1 MATTVV
7 SKVARFTFTTKEQL
21 ANLMDYCTTN
31 NRTFTAN
38 IEIPVLT
45 DEEANELYKVLVLP
59 EVIKN
64 EETLIELQS
73 EKEALE
79 TNLKSGISTMST
91 RTLEEVNEEIKKIEN
106 TDYTQFSKLIALV
119 PDTILPDTPAWRNND
134 ASVMMTRT
142 MAVSEEETLNTNET
156 TSEELTD
163 PIIKGQNTVW
173 AEEELEKYKAAFKKL
188 DPNFE
193 LQIVRHDDTGEIC
206 FHLWWPKREMVQEC
220 TSTKLLDMAFENAK
234 NGWDDPIK
242 VAEAMKQ

>member
-31 NRTFTAN
+31 NRTFTTN

-64 EETLIELQS
+64 SDRLEELLT
-73 EKEALE
+73 EKESLE

-106 TDYTQFSKLIALV
+106 TDYARFSKLIALV
-119 PDTILPDTPAWRNND
+119 PDTILPDTPAWKNND
-134 ASVMMTRT
+134 ASVMMMRT

-156 TSEELTD
+156 VNEELSD
-163 PIIKGQNTVW
+163 PIVKGQNTVW

-206 FHLWWPKREMVQEC
+206 FHLWWPKREWY
-220 TSTKLLDMAFENAK
+220 KNALLLSC
-234 NGWDDPIK
+234 
-242 VAEAMKQ
+242 

>member
-31 NRTFTAN
+31 NRTFTTN

-106 TDYTQFSKLIALV
+106 TDYAQFSKLIDLV
-119 PDTILPDTPAWRNND
+119 PDTILPDTPAWKNND
-134 ASVMMTRT
+134 ASVMMMRT

-156 TSEELTD
+156 TSEELID

-234 NGWDDPIK
+234 NGWDDPVK

>member
-31 NRTFTAN
+31 NRTFTTN

-64 EETLIELQS
+64 SDRLEGLLT
-73 EKEALE
+73 EKESLE

-106 TDYTQFSKLIALV
+106 TDYAQFSKLIALV
-119 PDTILPDTPAWRNND
+119 PDTILPDTPAWKESINANVR
-134 ASVMMTRT
+134 MMA
-142 MAVSEEETLNTNET
+142 MAVSDEEASNSDQATN
-156 TSEELTD
+156 EELTA
-163 PIIKGQNTVW
+163 PIVKGQNTVW

-206 FHLWWPKREMVQEC
+206 FHLWWPKREWY
-220 TSTKLLDMAFENAK
+220 KNALLLSY
-234 NGWDDPIK
+234 
-242 VAEAMKQ
+242 

>member
-1 MATTVV
+1 MAATVV
-7 SKVARFTFTTKEQL
+7 SKVARFSFANREQL
-21 ANLMDYCTTN
+21 LNLMDYCETN

-64 EETLIELQS
+64 DERLKELLT
-73 EKEALE
+73 EKESLE

-106 TDYTQFSKLIALV
+106 TDYAQFSKLIALV
-119 PDTILPDTPAWRNND
+119 PDTILPDTPAWKESINANVR
-134 ASVMMTRT
+134 MMA
-142 MAVSEEETLNTNET
+142 MAVSDEEASNSDQATN
-156 TSEELTD
+156 EELTA
-163 PIIKGQNTVW
+163 PIVKGQNTVW

-234 NGWDDPIK
+234 NGWDDPVK

>member
-106 TDYTQFSKLIALV
+106 TDYAQFSKLIALV

-134 ASVMMTRT
+134 ASVMMMRT

-156 TSEELTD
+156 VNEELSD
-163 PIIKGQNTVW
+163 PIVKGQNTVW

-234 NGWDDPIK
+234 NGWDDPVK

>member
-21 ANLMDYCTTN
+21 TNLMDYCTTN

-64 EETLIELQS
+64 SDRLEELLT
-73 EKEALE
+73 EKELLE
-79 TNLKSGISTMST
+79 TNLKSGVMALST
-91 RTLEEVNEEIKKIEN
+91 RTLEEVNEEIKKIED
-106 TDYTQFSKLIALV
+106 TDYTQFSKLMTLI
-119 PDTILPDTPAWRNND
+119 PDTILPDTPAWKNND
-134 ASVMMTRT
+134 ASVMMMRT
-142 MAVSEEETLNTNET
+142 MAVSEEETSNTNEIT
-156 TSEELTD
+156 NEELSD
-163 PIIKGQNTVW
+163 PIVKGQNTVW

-206 FHLWWPKREMVQEC
+206 FHLWWPKREMIQEC

>member
-64 EETLIELQS
+64 SDRLEGLLT
-73 EKEALE
+73 EKESLE

-106 TDYTQFSKLIALV
+106 TDYAQFSKLIALV
-119 PDTILPDTPAWRNND
+119 PDTILPDTPAWKESINANVR
-134 ASVMMTRT
+134 MMA

-156 TSEELTD
+156 TNEELSD

>member
-64 EETLIELQS
+64 SDRLEELLT
-73 EKEALE
+73 EKESLE
-79 TNLKSGISTMST
+79 TNLKSGVMVLST
-91 RTLEEVNEEIKKIEN
+91 RTLEEVNEEIKKIED
-106 TDYTQFSKLIALV
+106 TDYAQFSKLIALV
-119 PDTILPDTPAWRNND
+119 PDTILPDTPAWKNND
-134 ASVMMTRT
+134 ASVMMMRT

-234 NGWDDPIK
+234 NGWDDPVK

>member
-64 EETLIELQS
+64 SDRLEELLT
-73 EKEALE
+73 EKESLE
-79 TNLKSGISTMST
+79 TNLKSGVMALST
-91 RTLEEVNEEIKKIEN
+91 RTFEEVNEEIKKIED
-106 TDYTQFSKLIALV
+106 TDYTQFSKLMTLI
-119 PDTILPDTPAWRNND
+119 PDTILPDTPAWKNND
-134 ASVMMTRT
+134 ASVMMMRT
-142 MAVSEEETLNTNET
+142 MAVSEEETSNTNET
-156 TSEELTD
+156 TNEELTA
-163 PIIKGQNTVW
+163 PIVKGQNTVW

-206 FHLWWPKREMVQEC
+206 FHLWWPKREMIQEC

-234 NGWDDPIK
+234 AGWDDPVK
-242 VAEAMKQ
+242 VTEAMKQ

>member
-31 NRTFTAN
+31 NRTFTTN

-64 EETLIELQS
+64 SDRLEGLLT
-73 EKEALE
+73 EKESLE

-106 TDYTQFSKLIALV
+106 TDYAQFSKLIALV
-119 PDTILPDTPAWRNND
+119 PDTILPDTPAWKESINANVR
-134 ASVMMTRT
+134 MMA
-142 MAVSEEETLNTNET
+142 MAVSDEEASNSDQATN
-156 TSEELTD
+156 EELTA
-163 PIIKGQNTVW
+163 PIVKGQNTVW

-206 FHLWWPKREMVQEC
+206 FHLWWPK
-220 TSTKLLDMAFENAK
+220 EN
-234 NGWDDPIK
+234 GTR
-242 VAEAMKQ
+242 MHFY

>member
-31 NRTFTAN
+31 NRTFTTN

-64 EETLIELQS
+64 SDRLEGLLT
-73 EKEALE
+73 EKESLE

-106 TDYTQFSKLIALV
+106 TDYAQFSKLIALV
-119 PDTILPDTPAWRNND
+119 PDTILPDTPAWKESINANVR
-134 ASVMMTRT
+134 MMA
-142 MAVSEEETLNTNET
+142 MAVSDEEASNSDQATN
-156 TSEELTD
+156 EELTA
-163 PIIKGQNTVW
+163 PIVKGQNTVW

-234 NGWDDPIK
+234 NGWDDPVK

>member
-106 TDYTQFSKLIALV
+106 TDYAQFSKLIALV
-119 PDTILPDTPAWRNND
+119 PDTILPDTPAWKNND
-134 ASVMMTRT
+134 ASVMMMRT
-142 MAVSEEETLNTNET
+142 IAVSEEETLNTNET

-234 NGWDDPIK
+234 NGWDDPVK

>member
-64 EETLIELQS
+64 SDRLEELLT
-73 EKEALE
+73 EKESLE

-106 TDYTQFSKLIALV
+106 TDYTQFSKLMTLI
-119 PDTILPDTPAWRNND
+119 PDTILPDTPAWKESINANVR
-134 ASVMMTRT
+134 MMA
-142 MAVSEEETLNTNET
+142 MAVSDEEASNSDQATN
-156 TSEELTD
+156 EELTA
-163 PIIKGQNTVW
+163 PIVKGQNTVW

>member
-106 TDYTQFSKLIALV
+106 TDYAQFSKLIALV

>member
-31 NRTFTAN
+31 NRTFTTN

-64 EETLIELQS
+64 SDRLEELLT
-73 EKEALE
+73 EKESLE

-106 TDYTQFSKLIALV
+106 TDYARFSKLIALV
-119 PDTILPDTPAWRNND
+119 PDTILPDTPAWKNND
-134 ASVMMTRT
+134 ASVMMMRT

-156 TSEELTD
+156 VNEELSD
-163 PIIKGQNTVW
+163 PIVKGQNTVW

-206 FHLWWPKREMVQEC
+206 FHLWWPKREMIQEC

-234 NGWDDPIK
+234 AGWDDPVK
-242 VAEAMKQ
+242 VTEAMKQ

>member
-106 TDYTQFSKLIALV
+106 TDYAQFSKLIALV
-119 PDTILPDTPAWRNND
+119 PDTILPDTPAWKNND
-134 ASVMMTRT
+134 ASVMMMRT

-234 NGWDDPIK
+234 NGWDDPVK

>member
-45 DEEANELYKVLVLP
+45 DEEVNELYKVLVLP

-64 EETLIELQS
+64 SDRLEELLT
-73 EKEALE
+73 EKESLE

-106 TDYTQFSKLIALV
+106 TDYVQFSKLMTLV
-119 PDTILPDTPAWRNND
+119 PDTILPDTPAWKNNN
-134 ASVMMTRT
+134 ASVMMMRT
-142 MAVSEEETLNTNET
+142 MAVSEEETSNTNET
-156 TSEELTD
+156 TNEELTA
-163 PIIKGQNTVW
+163 PIVKGQNTVW

-206 FHLWWPKREMVQEC
+206 FHLWWPKREMIQEC

-234 NGWDDPIK
+234 AGWDDPVK
-242 VAEAMKQ
+242 VTEAMKQ

>member
-21 ANLMDYCTTN
+21 TNLMDYCTTN

-64 EETLIELQS
+64 SDRLEELLT
-73 EKEALE
+73 EKELLE
-79 TNLKSGISTMST
+79 TNLKSGVMALST
-91 RTLEEVNEEIKKIEN
+91 RTLEEVNEEIKKIED
-106 TDYTQFSKLIALV
+106 TDYTQFSKLMTLI
-119 PDTILPDTPAWRNND
+119 PDTILPDTPAWKNND
-134 ASVMMTRT
+134 ASVMMMRT
-142 MAVSEEETLNTNET
+142 MAVSEEETSNTNEIT
-156 TSEELTD
+156 NEELSD
-163 PIIKGQNTVW
+163 PIVKGQNTVW

>member
-1 MATTVV
+1 MAATVV
-7 SKVARFTFTTKEQL
+7 SKVARFSFANREQL
-21 ANLMDYCTTN
+21 LNLMDYCETN
-31 NRTFTAN
+31 NRTFVAN
-38 IEIPVLT
+38 IEIPILT
-45 DEEANELYKVLVLP
+45 DKEASDLYKVLVLP
-59 EVIKN
+59 KVIKN
-64 EETLIELQS
+64 DERLKELLT
-73 EKEALE
+73 EKESLE

-91 RTLEEVNEEIKKIEN
+91 RTLEEINEEIEQLRN
-106 TDYTQFSKLIALV
+106 VDYGYISKLMGFV
-119 PDTILPDTPAWRNND
+119 PDTILPDTPAWKNND
-134 ASVMMTRT
+134 ASVMMMRT

-206 FHLWWPKREMVQEC
+206 FHLWWPKREMIQEC

-234 NGWDDPIK
+234 AGWDDPVK
-242 VAEAMKQ
+242 VTEAMKQ

>member
-31 NRTFTAN
+31 NRTFTTN

-73 EKEALE
+73 EKESLE

-106 TDYTQFSKLIALV
+106 TDYAQFSKLIALV
-119 PDTILPDTPAWRNND
+119 PDTILPDTPAWKNND
-134 ASVMMTRT
+134 ASVMMMRT
-142 MAVSEEETLNTNET
+142 MAVSEEETSNTNET
-156 TSEELTD
+156 TNEELSD
-163 PIIKGQNTVW
+163 PIVKGQNTVW

>member
-106 TDYTQFSKLIALV
+106 TDYAQFSKLIALV

-134 ASVMMTRT
+134 ASVMMTRN

>member
-106 TDYTQFSKLIALV
+106 TDYAQFSKLIALV
-119 PDTILPDTPAWRNND
+119 PDTILPDTPAWKNND
-134 ASVMMTRT
+134 ASVMMMKT

-234 NGWDDPIK
+234 NGWDDPVK

>member
-1 MATTVV
+1 MAATVV

-21 ANLMDYCTTN
+21 TNLMDYCTTN
-31 NRTFTAN
+31 NRAFTAN

-64 EETLIELQS
+64 SDRLEELLT
-73 EKEALE
+73 EKESLE

-106 TDYTQFSKLIALV
+106 TDYAQFSKLIALV
-119 PDTILPDTPAWRNND
+119 PDTILPDTPAWKNND
-134 ASVMMTRT
+134 ASVMMMRT
-142 MAVSEEETLNTNET
+142 MAVSEEETSNTNET
-156 TSEELTD
+156 TNEELSD

-234 NGWDDPIK
+234 AGWDDPVK
-242 VAEAMKQ
+242 VTEAMKQ

>member
-45 DEEANELYKVLVLP
+45 SEEANELYKVLVLP

-106 TDYTQFSKLIALV
+106 TDYAQFSKLIALV

>member
-1 MATTVV
+1 MAATVV
-7 SKVARFTFTTKEQL
+7 SKVARFTFTTKEQF

-59 EVIKN
+59 DVIKN
-64 EETLIELQS
+64 SDKLEGLLT
-73 EKEALE
+73 EKESLE

-106 TDYTQFSKLIALV
+106 TDYAQFSKLIALV
-119 PDTILPDTPAWRNND
+119 PDTILPDTPAWKNNN
-134 ASVMMTRT
+134 ASVMMMKT
-142 MAVSEEETLNTNET
+142 MAVSEEETSNTNET
-156 TSEELTD
+156 VNEELTA
-163 PIIKGQNTVW
+163 PIVKGQNTVW

-206 FHLWWPKREMVQEC
+206 FHLWWPKREMIQEC

-234 NGWDDPIK
+234 AGWDDPVK
-242 VAEAMKQ
+242 VTEAMKQ

>member
-1 MATTVV
+1 MAATVV
-7 SKVARFTFTTKEQL
+7 SKVARFSFANREQL
-21 ANLMDYCTTN
+21 TNLMDYCTTN

-64 EETLIELQS
+64 SDKLEGLLT
-73 EKEALE
+73 EKESLE

-106 TDYTQFSKLIALV
+106 TDYTQFSKLMTLV
-119 PDTILPDTPAWRNND
+119 PDTILPDTPAWKNND
-134 ASVMMTRT
+134 ASVMMMRT

-206 FHLWWPKREMVQEC
+206 FHLWWPKREMIQEC

-234 NGWDDPIK
+234 AGWDDPVK
-242 VAEAMKQ
+242 VTEAMKQ

>member
-21 ANLMDYCTTN
+21 TNLMDYCTTN

-64 EETLIELQS
+64 SDRLEELLT
-73 EKEALE
+73 EKESLE
-79 TNLKSGISTMST
+79 TNLKSGVMALST
-91 RTLEEVNEEIKKIEN
+91 RTLEEVNEEIKKIED
-106 TDYTQFSKLIALV
+106 TDYTQFSKLMTLI
-119 PDTILPDTPAWRNND
+119 PDTILPDTPAWKNND
-134 ASVMMTRT
+134 ASVMMMRT
-142 MAVSEEETLNTNET
+142 MAVSEEETSNTNEIT
-156 TSEELTD
+156 NEELSD
-163 PIIKGQNTVW
+163 PIVKGQNTVW

-242 VAEAMKQ
+242 VAEAIKQ

>member
-21 ANLMDYCTTN
+21 TNLMDYCTTN
-31 NRTFTAN
+31 NRAFTAN

-64 EETLIELQS
+64 SDRLEELLT
-73 EKEALE
+73 EKESLE
-79 TNLKSGISTMST
+79 TNLKSGVIALST
-91 RTLEEVNEEIKKIEN
+91 RTLEEVNEEIKKIED

-119 PDTILPDTPAWRNND
+119 PDTILPDTPAWKNND
-134 ASVMMTRT
+134 ASVMMMRT

-234 NGWDDPIK
+234 NGWDDPVK

>member
-64 EETLIELQS
+64 SDRLEELLT
-73 EKEALE
+73 EKESLE

-106 TDYTQFSKLIALV
+106 TDYAQFSKLIALV
-119 PDTILPDTPAWRNND
+119 PDTILPDTPAWKESINANVR
-134 ASVMMTRT
+134 MMA
-142 MAVSEEETLNTNET
+142 MAVSDEEASNSDQATN
-156 TSEELTD
+156 EELTA
-163 PIIKGQNTVW
+163 PIVKGQNTVW

-234 NGWDDPIK
+234 NGWDDPVK